1 LSVWYCIP
9 SARPDGGTLREW
21 KERGYKLA
29 VWRDPG
35 ADPLDGLIDYLILGK
50 YEGYAVSVNRLVDAA
65 MGADRSC
72 EWFVTGG
79 DDVSP
84 DLAHSPEEI
93 AEQCSDGFFRMCY
106 DRHPRHRPHWQL
118 AMEHVDWRTFGVM
131 QPTGD
136 RWGADEPWA
145 QKNFPN
151 APAYIDR
158 ICGSPWMGREF
169 CRRANAGKGPLCE
182 DYEHMYVDEH
192 LQEYA
197 KSLGILW
204 QRPDLIQYHH
214 HALRGGKPQSSLP
227 PHLKC
232 RYEGSHFKDAKAIFD
247 RHMAAKF
254 AGLEPI
260 A

>member
-1 LSVWYCIP
+1 MSVWYCIP

-21 KERGYKLA
+21 IDRGYRVA
-29 VWRDPG
+29 VWRDPN
-35 ADPLDGLIDYLILGK
+35 APILPFHVDMLVQDH
-50 YEGYAVSVNRLVDAA
+50 YPGYAKAVNALIRVVMRSDP
-65 MGADRSC
+65 SC

-84 DLAHSPEEI
+84 DLAHSPEEVAASCKNYFGPCNNGPI
-93 AEQCSDGFFRMCY
+93 WMAHHGIVNESWMSGTY
-106 DRHPRHRPHWQL
+106 
-118 AMEHVDWRTFGVM
+118 GVM

-145 QKNFPN
+145 RKNFPN

-169 CRRANAGKGPLCE
+169 CCRANAGKGPLCE

-197 KSLGILW
+197 KQLGILW

-214 HALRGGKPQSSLP
+214 HALRGGKSQSSLP

-232 RYEGSHFKDAKAIFD
+232 RYEGTHFKDAKAIFD

>member
-1 LSVWYCIP
+1 MSIWYCVP

-21 KERGYKLA
+21 HEKGYSIA

-35 ADPLDGLIDYLILGK
+35 SPSLPFLIGVPHYLIVMP
-50 YEGYAVSVNRLVDAA
+50 YPGYAKSVNWLVNEA
-65 MGADRSC
+65 MVCDPSC

-93 AEQCSDGFFRMCY
+93 AESCTKEFWKRNLFAMSIERT
-106 DRHPRHRPHWQL
+106 DRL
-118 AMEHVDWRTFGVM
+118 GTMGVM

-145 QKNFPN
+145 RKNWPQ

-197 KSLGILW
+197 KQLGILW

>member
-1 LSVWYCIP
+1 MSVWYCIP
-9 SARPDGGTLREW
+9 SARTDGGTLREW
-21 KERGYKLA
+21 KARGYKLA
-29 VWRDPG
+29 VWRDSLAPV
-35 ADPLDGLIDYLILGK
+35 LDIDAFYIVDE
-50 YEGYAVSVNRLVDAA
+50 YPGYAKAVNQLVREA
-65 MGADRSC
+65 MRVDPSC

-93 AEQCSDGFFRMCY
+93 AA
-106 DRHPRHRPHWQL
+106 QL
-118 AMEHVDWRTFGVM
+118 NEHFTCAPGLPGTCGKCRTWGVV
-131 QPTGD
+131 QFTGD

-145 QKNFPN
+145 QKNWPQ

-182 DYEHMYVDEH
+182 DYSHMYVDEH

-197 KSLGILW
+197 KHLGILW
-204 QRPDLIQYHH
+204 QRRDLIQYHH

-232 RYEGSHFKDAKAIFD
+232 RYEGDHFKTSKAILD
-247 RHMAAKF
+247 RHKAAGF

>member
-1 LSVWYCIP
+1 MSVWFCVP

-35 ADPLDGLIDYLILGK
+35 ADPLVGLIDYLILGE

-65 MGADRSC
+65 MGADPSC

-93 AEQCSDGFFRMCY
+93 ARDCGMHFSEYIVGFTQPFGSADGTM
-106 DRHPRHRPHWQL
+106 
-118 AMEHVDWRTFGVM
+118 GVM

-145 QKNFPN
+145 RKNFPN

-197 KSLGILW
+197 KRLGILW

-214 HALRGGKPQSSLP
+214 HALRGGKSQSSLP

>member
-1 LSVWYCIP
+1 LSTPWLCIP
-9 SARPDGGTLREW
+9 SARPDGGTIGEW
-21 KERGYKLA
+21 RDKGYRIA

-35 ADPLDGLIDYLILGK
+35 SPALKADYFVAKPYP
-50 YEGYAVSVNRLVDAA
+50 GYAVATNHLVQAVMMIDSA
-65 MGADRSC
+65 C
-72 EWFVTGG
+72 EWLIGGG

-93 AEQCSDGFFRMCY
+93 AEDCSSHFCELDQNRQVLNGSDIVILR
-106 DRHPRHRPHWQL
+106 
-118 AMEHVDWRTFGVM
+118 ASEVATFGVM
-131 QPTGD
+131 QCTGD

-145 QKNFPN
+145 RKNWPQ

-197 KSLGILW
+197 KQLGILW

-214 HALRGGKPQSSLP
+214 HALRGGKSQSSLP

-247 RHMAAKF
+247 RHMAEKF

>member
-1 LSVWYCIP
+1 MSVFYCIP

-21 KERGYKLA
+21 KDRGYKLA
-29 VWRDPG
+29 VWRDEGVSPLPVDIIAIGDYPG
-35 ADPLDGLIDYLILGK
+35 YAKSVNWLVRAAMEADPTCD
-50 YEGYAVSVNRLVDAA
+50 
-65 MGADRSC
+65 
-72 EWFVTGG
+72 WFVTGG

-84 DLAHSPEEI
+84 DLAQSPDEI
-93 AEQCSDGFFRMCY
+93 AISCNRHFLNLDIDKPWKGAHSDN
-106 DRHPRHRPHWQL
+106 PL
-118 AMEHVDWRTFGVM
+118 ATFGVM
-131 QPTGD
+131 QPPGD

-145 QKNFPN
+145 RKNWPN

-197 KSLGILW
+197 KQLGILW
-204 QRPDLIQYHH
+204 QRRDLIQYHH
-214 HALRGGKPQSSLP
+214 HALRDGKPQSQLP
-227 PHLKC
+227 PHLKP
-232 RYEGSHFKDAKAIFD
+232 RYEGTHFKDAKAIFD
-247 RHMAAKF
+247 RHMSAKF

>member
-1 LSVWYCIP
+1 MAVWMCVP
-9 SARPDGGTLREW
+9 SARPDGGTLHEW
-21 KERGYKLA
+21 KARGYKLA
-29 VWRDPG
+29 VWRNVGSPAVPFCDHVVMM
-35 ADPLDGLIDYLILGK
+35 DYP
-50 YEGYAVSVNRLVDAA
+50 GYAKAVNYCVKLAA
-65 MGADRSC
+65 GFDPSC

-93 AEQCSDGFFRMCY
+93 AAQCTSHFEMV
-106 DRHPRHRPHWQL
+106 HW
-118 AMEHVDWRTFGVM
+118 AHKINGPFANGAFGVM

-145 QKNFPN
+145 KKNWPD

-182 DYEHMYVDEH
+182 EYLHMHVDEH

-197 KSLGILW
+197 KHLGILW
-204 QRPDLIQYHH
+204 QRQDLIHHHH
-214 HALRGGKPQSSLP
+214 HALRGKGASMAELP
-227 PHLKC
+227 PHLVKW
-232 RYEGSHFKDAKAIFD
+232 YGKAHWNESKAILD
-247 RHMAAKF
+247 RHQAAGF